1 MASHE
6 NVHMNALSTE
16 SSRPDDDLWGKA
28 LQTLK
33 PADQIIIR
41 ETSTSTDR
49 LQALQDVLVLAR
61 ESERTSQE
69 KQWKWKN
76 RKGKF
81 IVIRDVFGKMITWI
95 EKIKGIGDTIMQY
108 DPGHAALPWAAARLL
123 LQASI
128 NDVQTNGAMID
139 GLELVF
145 KLIAKS
151 EVIERL
157 YLRRQSMLQL
167 PLDRSIV
174 TLYTSVLAFLL
185 ESHRYFSQKSLKRIA
200 KSIFQLE
207 EFTAQYISRIESN
220 MNDVEVY
227 IRLLS
232 GEIASETNASLCD
245 ITQRVAEL
253 QIHAETINNVNSRL
267 GILQD
272 SLEAEGQLLRQTLR
286 DLDEPTNRLVHQIRA
301 LNDNLKEEER
311 LKIFEWL
318 STVEYRSHHRSKAK
332 TLLPGSGRWLLKK
345 REFGEWMNRS
355 TSSILW
361 LHGIPGSGKSM
372 LVAHVI
378 EFLRDRTIDE
388 GGLAYFYCARSANEP
403 ERADPVELLR
413 CLVEQMS
420 CLSEDEPVQ
429 LPVAKAYKDRKKE
442 SRGRKP
448 EKLGMD
454 ERMRPARRQDLLDAF
469 QKLITF
475 SDNIVKI
482 FVSSRNDHDLVH
494 RLSQTPNLYIWAS
507 DNSGD
512 IESFVTSRVKEAID
526 KGRILCG
533 KVPHDLKT
541 IIVEILIGKAEGM
554 FRLVSLHIQSLCDPS
569 RIKTRANVLDT
580 LDHLPLDL
588 QRSYDTI
595 FGQITQSQYP
605 NPHIAD
611 RVIKWLLFA
620 QAQLTADV
628 IVVAVRSDLDDQDS
642 LDGSDILAICCNLV
656 IHDDE
661 TNMFRF
667 AHLSVLEYLECLDNY
682 SRTSASSLL
691 AEQCLNWIT
700 NNGEVLAI
708 EREWIA
714 YWQQHSDART

>member
-1 MASHE
+1 
-6 NVHMNALSTE
+6 
-16 SSRPDDDLWGKA
+16 
-28 LQTLK
+28 
-33 PADQIIIR
+33 
-41 ETSTSTDR
+41 
-49 LQALQDVLVLAR
+49 
-61 ESERTSQE
+61 
-69 KQWKWKN
+69 
-76 RKGKF
+76 
-81 IVIRDVFGKMITWI
+81 
-95 EKIKGIGDTIMQY
+95 
-108 DPGHAALPWAAARLL
+108 
-123 LQASI
+123 
-128 NDVQTNGAMID
+128 MID

-245 ITQRVAEL
+245 ITQQVAEL
-253 QIHAETINNVNSRL
+253 QIHAETINVNSRL

-286 DLDEPTNRLVHQIRA
+286 DLGEPTNRLVHQIRA

-454 ERMRPARRQDLLDAF
+454 ECVDVMLELLELNSVTFIIDGLDECDLHGGR
-469 QKLITF
+469 TF
-475 SDNIVKI
+475 SMRSR
-482 FVSSRNDHDLVH
+482 SSSHFL
-494 RLSQTPNLYIWAS
+494 T
-507 DNSGD
+507 
-512 IESFVTSRVKEAID
+512 
-526 KGRILCG
+526 
-533 KVPHDLKT
+533 
-541 IIVEILIGKAEGM
+541 
-554 FRLVSLHIQSLCDPS
+554 
-569 RIKTRANVLDT
+569 T
-580 LDHLPLDL
+580 L
-588 QRSYDTI
+588 
-595 FGQITQSQYP
+595 
-605 NPHIAD
+605 
-611 RVIKWLLFA
+611 
-620 QAQLTADV
+620 
-628 IVVAVRSDLDDQDS
+628 
-642 LDGSDILAICCNLV
+642 
-656 IHDDE
+656 
-661 TNMFRF
+661 
-667 AHLSVLEYLECLDNY
+667 
-682 SRTSASSLL
+682 
-691 AEQCLNWIT
+691 
-700 NNGEVLAI
+700 
-708 EREWIA
+708 
-714 YWQQHSDART
+714 